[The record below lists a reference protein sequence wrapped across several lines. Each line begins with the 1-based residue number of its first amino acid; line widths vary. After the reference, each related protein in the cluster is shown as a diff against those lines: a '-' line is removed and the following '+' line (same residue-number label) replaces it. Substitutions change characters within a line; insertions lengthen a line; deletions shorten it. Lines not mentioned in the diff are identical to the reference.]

1 MFKVSSIKD
10 KIYVKL
16 LNIEKEYKQK
26 KHFFGCFR
34 AFLYS
39 VSFYLGPFA
48 VLKHKAILCFLNKN
62 IITIK
67 DRKYQNVELL
77 TTNSTSCTLWG
88 RIPNDCKIWI
98 MWWQGADHMPPI
110 VQSCYNSVLQ
120 HKGNHEVILLDQY
133 NFRNY
138 IDIPNEIINK
148 IKRIERIAYVSD
160 LVRFGLLSRYGGIWL
175 DSTILISKDIKGFE
189 VSLYSIRHANGMP
202 RFVLNGDK
210 WSSYMFASTK
220 DHPFTTAVF
229 DSLLEYF
236 NKYDYLV
243 DYFLT
248 DYLIANMYLS
258 NNLFR
263 DFIDELPLNNP
274 NSLQLLL
281 ERDLPFNE
289 QKLKEILKN
298 NTYHKLD
305 WRIDIK
311 PNSMLS
317 YIINKYSIN

>member
-10 KIYVKL
+10 KIYAKL
-16 LNIEKEYKQK
+16 INIEKEYKQK
-26 KHFFGCFR
+26 KYFFGRFR
-34 AFLYS
+34 ALLYS
-39 VSFYLGPFA
+39 VSFYLGAIAF
-48 VLKHKAILCFLNKN
+48 LKHKAILCFLNKN
-62 IITIK
+62 IITIQ
-67 DRKYQNVELL
+67 DRKYKNSEFL
-77 TTNSTSCTLWG
+77 TNNSVSSTLCG
-88 RIPNDCKIWI
+88 ERISDDCKIWI

-133 NFRNY
+133 NYSNY
-138 IDIPNEIINK
+138 IEIPDEIINK

-160 LVRFGLLSRYGGIWL
+160 LVRFGLLSKYGGIWL
-175 DSTILISKDIKGFE
+175 DSTIFISNEIKGFE

-229 DSLLEYF
+229 ESLLEYF
-236 NKYDYLV
+236 NKFDYLV
-243 DYFLT
+243 DYLLT

-258 NNLFR
+258 NRMFKYY
-263 DFIDELPLNNP
+263 IDVLPLDNP

-281 ERDLPFNE
+281 ERDMPLNE
-289 QKLKEILKN
+289 LRLKEILKT

-305 WRIDIK
+305 WRLNIK

-317 YIINKYSIN
+317 YVLK